1 VRKNM
6 SITPQEIVDK
16 AFSTKFRGYDKE
28 EVDEFLDKIY
38 IDYEELTRYKDET
51 ERYIKR
57 LEERL
62 SYYTNDIPKRTVTND
77 EKQEQEPETM
87 NDSIFY

>member
-1 VRKNM
+1 M

-62 SYYTNDIPKRTVTND
+62 SYYTNDIPKRTVSN
-77 EKQEQEPETM
+77 EQEQEPEAM

>member
-1 VRKNM
+1 M
-6 SITPQEIVDK
+6 SITPQDIVDK

-28 EVDEFLDKIY
+28 EVDEFLDKIN

-77 EKQEQEPETM
+77 QEQEPEAM

>member
-1 VRKNM
+1 M
-6 SITPQEIVDK
+6 SITPQDIVDK

-77 EKQEQEPETM
+77 EKQEQEQEPEAM

>member
-1 VRKNM
+1 M

-16 AFSTKFRGYDKE
+16 AFATKFRGYDKE

-77 EKQEQEPETM
+77 QEQEPEAM

>member
-1 VRKNM
+1 M
-6 SITPQEIVDK
+6 PITSQDIVDK
-16 AFSTKFRGYDKE
+16 TFSTKFRGYDME
-28 EVDEFLDKIY
+28 EVDGFLDEVY

-51 ERYIKR
+51 ELYIKK

-62 SYYTNDIPKRTVTND
+62 SYYTNDIPKRTVTS
-77 EKQEQEPETM
+77 EQEPEAI

>member
-1 VRKNM
+1 M
-6 SITPQEIVDK
+6 LITPQDIVDK

-38 IDYEELTRYKDET
+38 IDYEELVRCKDET
-51 ERYIKR
+51 ERYIKK

-62 SYYTNDIPKRTVTND
+62 SYYTTEIPKRTVTN
-77 EKQEQEPETM
+77 EQEPEAI

>member
-1 VRKNM
+1 M
-6 SITPQEIVDK
+6 SITPQEISDK
-16 AFSTKFRGYDKE
+16 AFSRSFRGYNQE

-38 IDYEELTRYKDET
+38 IDYEELVRCKYET
-51 ERYIKR
+51 ERYIKK

-62 SYYTNDIPKRTVTND
+62 SYYTTDIPKRTVTN
-77 EKQEQEPETM
+77 EQEPEAI

>member
-1 VRKNM
+1 M
-6 SITPQEIVDK
+6 SITPQDIVDK
-16 AFSTKFRGYDKE
+16 VFSTKFRGYDKE

-38 IDYEELTRYKDET
+38 IDYEKLVRYKDET
-51 ERYIKR
+51 EPYIKR

>member
-1 VRKNM
+1 M
-6 SITPQEIVDK
+6 SIRQQEIIDK
-16 AFSTKFRGYDKE
+16 AFSIKFRGYNKE

-38 IDYEELTRYKDET
+38 FDYEELICHKEET
-51 ERYIKR
+51 EIYVKK

-62 SYYTNDIPKRTVTND
+62 SYYTTDIPKRTVTN
-77 EKQEQEPETM
+77 EQEPEAI